1 MDYRYN
7 LIYKRLLEAETKG
20 VSKPQAVSI
29 LQTVMGLIL
38 ASSYTGKGL
47 YDDATIKGISDM
59 ITGAKDFADY
69 VAKMK
74 SLLEKVSGVDS
85 NVASKKD
92 EYLKTIEKAASESE
106 GSFKDSKAF
115 EDLKKQLTEIFALSA
130 SALKKK
136 AENLAQLNAVTS
148 EIKESMMP
156 LNEKKVSPA
165 EAQKL
170 WLGADGRLRSVDV
183 KVEAFKINYPQ
194 HKADS
199 TLAGY
204 EQEMDQIRKDL
215 DAISLEKEGSFFSE
229 TEDVKQ
235 QKASRKK
242 YAGKIGKIE
251 NRIYE
256 LERKIDSLISK
267 LTRSTSVPVVPPPT
281 KTGGDGS
288 GKTGGDGSGKTGGSD
303 PSGNFDIKALQ
314 EHMASLADCIKNA
327 IGKIDGKW
335 GPRTAKATYVLYNLK
350 AGKNLGTNTPLSK
363 EIYDTVMS
371 IDAAWMNSP
380 ALILPSETNESIA
393 FKKKLTALLE
403 KKESRKKLTVLK
415 WNDFDRVFE
424 EATSKDI
431 DKLFEAAPAKTMTDI
446 ICARL
451 ATGGGGGGQT
461 GGTGGTGGTGE
472 TGGTGGTGPAPD
484 PEDILK
490 DWEGFKPMEGAL
502 AIPFDESDSSFWTK
516 AIGYTVAGA
525 AIAGVIVFAGP
536 AALGAMGALGTTAS
550 VTAAS
555 STATLTGLSAA
566 FTAPAGIGA
575 VGLAHTGA
583 VAGVSSFGGAPL
595 AYLVFGAGAGSGIAA
610 KIYSEDRVVVTPIIR
625 SGYITKKG
633 CVAIARGLLD
643 TLDGA
648 VYSKDMI
655 AIQLALI
662 AVKGAWTINKGKAVS
677 AWNFVNKYY
686 EKISNG
692 ERLFAEVDGIGTVTV
707 KKMPFPD
714 FENPAEEPDI
724 TDPADAQEAIEEAIL
739 ALEANEKKMKSNLDK
754 LNKLGEA
761 GLKKLTDDI
770 TAASQAAAPES
781 GDEAGESKA
790 ETD

>member
-1 MDYRYN
+1 
-7 LIYKRLLEAETKG
+7 
-20 VSKPQAVSI
+20 
-29 LQTVMGLIL
+29 
-38 ASSYTGKGL
+38 
-47 YDDATIKGISDM
+47 
-59 ITGAKDFADY
+59 
-69 VAKMK
+69 
-74 SLLEKVSGVDS
+74 
-85 NVASKKD
+85 
-92 EYLKTIEKAASESE
+92 
-106 GSFKDSKAF
+106 
-115 EDLKKQLTEIFALSA
+115 
-130 SALKKK
+130 
-136 AENLAQLNAVTS
+136 
-148 EIKESMMP
+148 
-156 LNEKKVSPA
+156 
-165 EAQKL
+165 
-170 WLGADGRLRSVDV
+170 
-183 KVEAFKINYPQ
+183 
-194 HKADS
+194 
-199 TLAGY
+199 
-204 EQEMDQIRKDL
+204 
-215 DAISLEKEGSFFSE
+215 
-229 TEDVKQ
+229 
-235 QKASRKK
+235 
-242 YAGKIGKIE
+242 
-251 NRIYE
+251 
-256 LERKIDSLISK
+256 
-267 LTRSTSVPVVPPPT
+267 
-281 KTGGDGS
+281 
-288 GKTGGDGSGKTGGSD
+288 
-303 PSGNFDIKALQ
+303 
-314 EHMASLADCIKNA
+314 MASLADCIKNA

-380 ALILPSETNESIA
+380 ARILPSETNESIA

-431 DKLFEAAPAKTMTDI
+431 DKLFEAAPVKTMTDI
-446 ICARL
+446 ICAKL

-502 AIPFDESDSSFWTK
+502 AIPFDESLASAWTE
-516 AIGYTVAGA
+516 AAAYTVAAA
-525 AIAGVIVFAGP
+525 AIAGVIVLTGG
-536 AALGAMGALGTTAS
+536 AALGAMGALGSTTAFGTAAGTAGAT
-550 VTAAS
+550 VAAAS
-555 STATLTGLSAA
+555 SASV
-566 FTAPAGIGA
+566 GA
-575 VGLAHTGA
+575 VGLASAGA
-583 VAGVSSFGGAPL
+583 VAGVSSLTLGSAMP
-595 AYLVFGAGAGSGIAA
+595 YLVFGAGSGLAA
-610 KIYSEDRVVVTPIIR
+610 KIFSDDRVVVTPIIR

-633 CVAIARGLLD
+633 CVAIARGLKD

-648 VYSKDMI
+648 VYSKDII

-686 EKISNG
+686 EKISGG
-692 ERLFAEVDGIGTVTV
+692 ERLFAEVDGFGTVTV

-714 FENPAEEPDI
+714 FDNPAEEPDI
-724 TDPADAQEAIEEAIL
+724 TDPDDAQEAIEEAIL

-761 GLKKLTDDI
+761 GLTKLIEDI